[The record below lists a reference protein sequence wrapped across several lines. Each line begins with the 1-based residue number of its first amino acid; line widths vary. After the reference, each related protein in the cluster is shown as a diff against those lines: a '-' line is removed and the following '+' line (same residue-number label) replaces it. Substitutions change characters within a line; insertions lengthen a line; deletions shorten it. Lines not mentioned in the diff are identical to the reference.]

1 MGQYLHIGIVNQLEF
16 DKDRMAA
23 RKLSID
29 QLVDLLRLKMDMNLF
44 SLIET
49 EDTLRFVIR
58 EDPLM
63 SQLVPFLSEQF
74 TLYSDWEDKDSI
86 TAALEAVRGCSTLE
100 ELVELAEEREHAHF
114 QAVDP
119 IYSYLYTDA
128 RRINTIQYTA
138 SLFGFVME
146 GKIFMEAYNDF
157 LYYLE
162 RLIRKDAPPGS
173 IAGAV
178 RAFIQ

>member
-16 DKDRMAA
+16 DKGRLDA
-23 RKLSID
+23 RKLSTD

-58 EDPLM
+58 EDPLL

-74 TLYSDWEDKDSI
+74 ALYPNRNVDVSI
-86 TAALEAVRGCSTLE
+86 EAALEAVRGCSTFE
-100 ELVELAEEREHAHF
+100 DLVELAKERSHENF
-114 QAVDP
+114 QAIDP
-119 IYSYLYTDA
+119 IYSYLYTDV
-128 RRINTIQYTA
+128 RRTDTIQYTA

-146 GKIFMEAYNDF
+146 GKIFMEGYNDF

-162 RLIRKDAPPGS
+162 RLIRNNAPPGS